1 MLGPP
6 PHHAHHDQVRP
17 QPLHGPRLQHAGG
30 LLPDVV
36 RPLGRQP
43 HHLRLHVHQ
52 LPQDDAAVLQGQR
65 LRQGVVLT
73 VRPDDGK
80 DGRRGRGAAAE
91 EGQLRLVRVQ
101 HAHHEHEEV
110 EAGQLHQRR
119 RPEDEAERGTVDGR
133 VTMVIGHGVFFVHS
147 MQ

>member
-6 PHHAHHDQVRP
+6 PHHAHDDQVRP
-17 QPLHGPRLQHAGG
+17 LPLHGPRLQHAGG

-52 LPQDDAAVLQGQR
+52 LPQNDAAVLQGQR
-65 LRQGVVLT
+65 LRKGVVLA
-73 VRPDDGK
+73 VRAGHRQ
-80 DGRRGRGAAAE
+80 DGRRGGGAAAE
-91 EGQLRLVRVQ
+91 EGELRLVRVQ
-101 HAHHEHEEV
+101 HADHEHEEV
-110 EAGQLHQRR
+110 EAGQFHQCG

-133 VTMVIGHGVFFVHS
+133 VKLVIGLDVFFMCS
-147 MQ
+147 M